1 MTFMSF
7 HYSQPMTFN
16 FMSSNFLSRT
26 LAVTATL
33 VAISAMIPGIVLASS
48 QQSFDKNNRL
58 LVKNEENVTPAEI
71 EQIERLLG
79 GELLE
84 MEGFAE
90 LLKAMAT
97 SYYET
102 GNSLMKEKNFQGAIE
117 QYSQAIE
124 YNSEYAE
131 AYTNRAVAK
140 AQLGDRSGAVADL
153 QQAATL
159 FQQQGNTEAYQQIQ
173 QALQQAR

>member
-1 MTFMSF
+1 
-7 HYSQPMTFN
+7 MTFN
-16 FMSSNFLSRT
+16 FISSNFLSRT
-26 LAVTATL
+26 LAGTAIF

-48 QQSFDKNNRL
+48 EQSFDKNNQL
-58 LVKNEENVTPAEI
+58 LVKNEENVTPADLDRLN
-71 EQIERLLG
+71 RLLG

-90 LLKAMAT
+90 LLKPMAE

-102 GNSLMKEKNFQGAIE
+102 ANSLMEEQDFQGALE
-117 QYSQAIE
+117 QYNQAIE

-131 AYTNRAVAK
+131 AYTNRAIAK
-140 AQLGDRSGAVADL
+140 AQLGDESGAISDL
-153 QQAATL
+153 EQAATL

>member
-1 MTFMSF
+1 MFF

-16 FMSSNFLSRT
+16 FISANFLSRT
-26 LAVTATL
+26 LAGTATL
-33 VAISAMIPGIVLASS
+33 VTLLGMIPGLAQASS

-58 LVKNEENVTPAEI
+58 LVKNEENVTPADI
-71 EQIERLLG
+71 EQLNRLLG

-90 LLKAMAT
+90 LLKPMAE

-102 GNSLMKEKNFQGAIE
+102 ANSLMEEQDFQGALE
-117 QYSQAIE
+117 QYNQAIE
-124 YNSEYAE
+124 YYPQYAE
-131 AYTNRAVAK
+131 AYTNRAIAK
-140 AQLGDRSGAVADL
+140 AQLGDESGAISDL
-153 QQAATL
+153 EQAATL
-159 FQQQGNTEAYQQIQ
+159 FQQQGNNEAYQQIQ